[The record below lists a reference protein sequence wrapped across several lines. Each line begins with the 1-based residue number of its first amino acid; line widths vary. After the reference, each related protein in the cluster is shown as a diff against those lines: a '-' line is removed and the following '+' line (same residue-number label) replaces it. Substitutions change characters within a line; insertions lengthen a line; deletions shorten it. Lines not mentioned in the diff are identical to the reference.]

1 MVFLDWERESGKVS
15 RMESQSPRSKAG
27 HPCRGGGSDRD
38 GRLVTRM
45 GTDHLVNVLRTTEA
59 KFLSV
64 REGH

>member
-1 MVFLDWERESGKVS
+1 MVFLDCERESGKVS
-15 RMESQSPRSKAG
+15 RMGSQSPRRKAR
-27 HPCRGGGSDRD
+27 HPCRGGSDRD